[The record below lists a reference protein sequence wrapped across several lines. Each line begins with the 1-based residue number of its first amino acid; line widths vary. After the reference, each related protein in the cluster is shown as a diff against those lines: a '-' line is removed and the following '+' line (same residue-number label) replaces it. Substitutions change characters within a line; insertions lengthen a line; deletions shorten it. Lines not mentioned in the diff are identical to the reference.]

1 MGQYQ
6 YGYVTT
12 ADGVLALSPS
22 FRLLSKRDKKRL
34 RLERLAKL
42 ANLAIDGPLLSDEWD
57 LGSAEDD
64 MDTSDLSDIVVLS
77 TSPSKE
83 ALKQEADQPDLLD
96 MLGLRSPPKGK
107 GKRGKHSADDSSSCG
122 SFVKADISSC
132 DDDDVVFVEED
143 VVEKKPTLS
152 PPKSDTPEKSKRK
165 KSKKKKSEETQE
177 PLQEDKP
184 ILFEKLISGSKNVV
198 DLRSPELSFSGRKS
212 IDKKLKFIPEIDE
225 EIFENKEDPVILKQ
239 DKETKEDSPKDK
251 KKKRS
256 KKCLIEVIPPED
268 LTQVPEKLSLDT
280 KQMNENI
287 KLKSKQNKKALV
299 LEKEQKEGAFFG
311 KKKKKKKKKKS

>member
-83 ALKQEADQPDLLD
+83 ALKQETDNPDLLD
-96 MLGLRSPPKGK
+96 MLGLRSPQKGK
-107 GKRGKHSADDSSSCG
+107 GKRGKHLADDSSSCG

-132 DDDDVVFVEED
+132 DDEED
-143 VVEKKPTLS
+143 VVEKKATLS
-152 PPKSDTPEKSKRK
+152 PLKSDTPEKSKRK
-165 KSKKKKSEETQE
+165 KSKKKKSEE
-177 PLQEDKP
+177 
-184 ILFEKLISGSKNVV
+184 
-198 DLRSPELSFSGRKS
+198 
-212 IDKKLKFIPEIDE
+212 
-225 EIFENKEDPVILKQ
+225 
-239 DKETKEDSPKDK
+239 
-251 KKKRS
+251 
-256 KKCLIEVIPPED
+256 
-268 LTQVPEKLSLDT
+268 
-280 KQMNENI
+280 
-287 KLKSKQNKKALV
+287 
-299 LEKEQKEGAFFG
+299 
-311 KKKKKKKKKKS
+311 